1 MSFKVSGRRKSQK
14 ERNETPPSHSLD
26 TCAHLCGYGKSSLIV
41 CCFHSVHGVKRADIY
56 IKHNRLRTILVYVII
71 VINLKGFL
79 FQGHQDYRTNKQ

>member
-1 MSFKVSGRRKSQK
+1 MRV
-14 ERNETPPSHSLD
+14 
-26 TCAHLCGYGKSSLIV
+26 
-41 CCFHSVHGVKRADIY
+41 DIY